1 MTTLR
6 PILLPSDSSPSP
18 PPLTLQHTVRV
29 SAFEPERTWKLH
41 GDTLI
46 MATSGQNE
54 IPIPLHKISQVRLA
68 FEPTRFQRN
77 RFRCYLY
84 NQSYIA
90 ATIQN
95 ESYKGIATFEDH
107 SESYTEF
114 LNTLIPRIASLSPNA
129 KFITGTSYLAWIGNA
144 IFITISFSFLLL
156 VLFLMAS
163 AISPLIILNLLLIAF
178 FIPTLFRWF
187 KRNKPSSFSPH
198 SIPVNL
204 LPKTTNLP
212 TP

>member
-1 MTTLR
+1 MSTLR
-6 PILLPSDSSPSP
+6 PALVPTTSSPGP
-18 PPLTLQHTVRV
+18 PPLTLQHTVRI
-29 SAFEPERTWKLH
+29 SALEPERTWKLH

-46 MATSGQNE
+46 MATAGQND
-54 IPIPLHKISQVRLA
+54 IPIPLQKISQVRLA

-77 RFRCYLY
+77 RFRCHLY

-95 ESYKGIATFEDH
+95 ESYKGIATFEDQ

-114 LNTLIPRIASLSPNA
+114 LNTLIPRIGSLSPNA
-129 KFITGTSYLAWIGNA
+129 KFITGTSHLAWIGNA
-144 IFITISFSFLLL
+144 IFITFSFSLLLL

-163 AISPLIILNLLLIAF
+163 AFPPLIIVKLILIAF

-187 KRNKPSSFSPH
+187 KRNKPSSFSPY
-198 SIPVNL
+198 SIPENL
-204 LPKTTNLP
+204 LPSISNLP

>member
-1 MTTLR
+1 MSTLR
-6 PILLPSDSSPSP
+6 PALVPTTSSPGP
-18 PPLTLQHTVRV
+18 PPLTLQHTVRI
-29 SAFEPERTWKLH
+29 SALEPERTWKLH

-46 MATSGQNE
+46 MATAGQND
-54 IPIPLHKISQVRLA
+54 IPIPLQKISQVRLA

-77 RFRCYLY
+77 RFRCHLY

-95 ESYKGIATFEDH
+95 ESYKGIATFEDQ

-129 KFITGTSYLAWIGNA
+129 KFIT
-144 IFITISFSFLLL
+144 FSFSLLLL

-163 AISPLIILNLLLIAF
+163 AFPPLIIVKLILIAF

-187 KRNKPSSFSPH
+187 KRNKPSSFSPY
-198 SIPVNL
+198 SIPENL
-204 LPKTTNLP
+204 LPSISNLP